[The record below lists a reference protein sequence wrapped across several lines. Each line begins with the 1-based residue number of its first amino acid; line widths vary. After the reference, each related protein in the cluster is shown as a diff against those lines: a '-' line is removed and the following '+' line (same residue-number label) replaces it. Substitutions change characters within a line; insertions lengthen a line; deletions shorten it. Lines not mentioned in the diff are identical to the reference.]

1 VPIQQIH
8 QALPALQGRD
18 LPVAMARL
26 RLSCIQVAVVAGAMQ
41 QVPMQYRPRAATEE
55 QVCCHLST
63 DLVCISVAVVAE
75 LAEQTSQ
82 TDLLQATV
90 VLGEVAPVVL
100 ISTTVDPE
108 LLALVEALHST
119 VGATQI

>member
-1 VPIQQIH
+1 
-8 QALPALQGRD
+8 
-18 LPVAMARL
+18 
-26 RLSCIQVAVVAGAMQ
+26 
-41 QVPMQYRPRAATEE
+41 
-55 QVCCHLST
+55 
-63 DLVCISVAVVAE
+63 VAVVAE

-108 LLALVEALHST
+108 LLAPEAVLHST